1 MADFYRWKQPTWD
14 TALTVPNGGGYIDQ
28 PNGARYHFLNVR
40 SEGVGGTSALYDGI
54 KSGGPNDGTF
64 FPAFGEDARTAA
76 VSRTLKVLGE
86 NTDLLDD
93 WMNADKIVP
102 YLYPVSI
109 GGAPRDNLDVPAETY
124 LGPSGGALNSTNLP
138 KYIRLLK
145 TNGDEVVDLASNE
158 VVTAQTITAGLTSPT
173 PPYTTGD
180 ETVTF
185 SHNIPVGS
193 YLLFFYI
200 RSSLARMIRSSEHPY
215 DIIGLARTSGVV
227 QTVFQGLRGD
237 GQSWLLGWPS
247 TIESLVRRGLDGVY
261 RNATTRPT
269 LPTDLRDYTY
279 GDDDA
284 DTQGVGGAYVRNG
297 PSMMAYSALDISGDS
312 PYCDPLGA
320 LFTAWVHDTNGGDG
334 ITARDFMAGSRG
346 FVFLGQRI
354 RGVHGTHTTDYAPSL
369 GGFTSFVVHRDERT
383 SATNV
388 STVLDVPV
396 GVTVQYTAA
405 EDRVTLTTGGNYFR
419 KTMGSGTTMSSL
431 VVGLSLLEI
440 EWVDP
445 ADPYDPGGTVRR
457 LYRVMELQTDTRVRV
472 KAVDGSK
479 AGFPVGLTVGTI
491 VKVLTPQFIVPDG
504 IGELQTK
511 RGNGDASKL
520 EQGSLVCLSLPFT
533 TTEGTDQVHPGQGAF
548 FGAAKNLAGYKALQ
562 WGGYVD
568 DVLGAFGGQYNYTGF
583 LYGDGSILCTSLES
597 TGDCILGNTECGTL
611 TATDIVCDSI
621 ACLGACVVG
630 LLSSN
635 AQRWSTTSLTL
646 SSSGSQA
653 LVLAPLFANAM
664 VVRLNINASPITF
677 SSISV
682 PLVSLSTGGKFVII
696 FHHNGGVAQIEEG
709 AWSSDIKFESPEDA
723 LLSGA
728 VGWTDVYEGLVQAD
742 GTALMSVRRY
752 PS

>member
-1 MADFYRWKQPTWD
+1 MSKYYRWKQPAWLTAD
-14 TALTVPNGGGYIDQ
+14 TIPAGGFITQTNGVDY
-28 PNGARYHFLNVR
+28 YFLNVR
-40 SEGVGGTSALYDGI
+40 SEGIGAGTALVDGA
-54 KSGGPNDGTF
+54 KDGGPNDKTF
-64 FPAFGEDARTAA
+64 LASFGEDARSAA
-76 VSRTLKVLGE
+76 VNRALKVLGE

-93 WMNADKIVP
+93 WMNSDKVVP
-102 YLYPVSI
+102 FLYAVSI
-109 GGAPRDNLDVPAETY
+109 GGSPRTTLDVPAATY
-124 LGPSGGALNSTNLP
+124 LGPPTTALNSSNLP

-145 TNGDEVVDLASNE
+145 TNGDEVVDLASNSII
-158 VVTAQTITAGLTSPT
+158 TAQSITAGATSPN

-193 YLLFFYI
+193 YYLLFYL
-200 RSSLARMIRSSEHPY
+200 RSSFATMQRASLHPY
-215 DIIGLARTSGVV
+215 DIVGLARTSGLI

-269 LPTDLRDYTY
+269 LPTALRDYTY
-279 GDDDA
+279 GDNDA
-284 DTQGVGGAYVRNG
+284 DTAGVGGAFVRNG
-297 PSMMAYSALDISGDS
+297 PALMGYSALDISGDS

-334 ITARDFMAGSRG
+334 VTAHDFMAGSRG

-354 RGVHGTHTTDYAPSL
+354 RGVHGTHTTGYAPSL

-388 STVLDVPV
+388 PTVLDVPV
-396 GVTVQYTAA
+396 GVTVQYVAA
-405 EDRVTLTTGGNYFR
+405 EDRVTITTGGNYFR

-445 ADPYDPGGTVRR
+445 TDPYNPGTVRR

-491 VKVLTPQFIVPDG
+491 IRVLTPHFIVPDG

-533 TTEGTDQVHPGQGAF
+533 TSEGTDQVHPGRGAF
-548 FGAAKNLAGYKALQ
+548 FGAAKNLSGYPALQ

-568 DVLGAFGGQYNYTGF
+568 DVLGAFGGRYNYTGF
-583 LYGDGSILCTSLES
+583 LYGDGSILCTNLEAS
-597 TGDCILGNTECGTL
+597 GDCILGNTECGTL
-611 TATDIVCDSI
+611 TASDITCDTI
-621 ACLGACVVG
+621 ACQGYCVVG

-635 AQRWSTTSLTL
+635 AQRWTTQSSTL
-646 SSSGSQA
+646 SAPGSQA
-653 LVLAPLFANAM
+653 LVLASLFSNAM
-664 VVRLNINASPITF
+664 VARLSITASPVTF

-682 PLVSLSTGGKFVII
+682 PLVSLSTGGKFVIV
-696 FHHNGGVAQIEEG
+696 FHHNGGAAQIEEG
-709 AWSSDIKFESPEDA
+709 AWSSDIHFENPEDA

-728 VGWTDVYEGLVQAD
+728 SGWTDVYEGLVQAD

-752 PS
+752 KS

>member
-1 MADFYRWKQPTWD
+1 MADFYRWKQPTWA
-14 TALTVPNGGGYIDQ
+14 TALTVPNGGGYVTQ

-40 SEGVGGTSALYDGI
+40 SEGAGGTSALYDGI

-64 FPAFGEDARTAA
+64 FPSFGEDARSAA
-76 VSRTLKVLGE
+76 IGRALKVLGE

-93 WMNADKIVP
+93 WMNADKVVP
-102 YLYPVSI
+102 FLYAVSI
-109 GGAPRDNLDVPAETY
+109 GGAPRNNLDVPAETY
-124 LGPSGGALNSTNLP
+124 LGPPGGALNSTNLP

-158 VVTAQTITAGLTSPT
+158 VIQAQSITAGVTSPT

-185 SHNIPVGS
+185 NHNIPVGS
-193 YLLFFYI
+193 YLLLFYT
-200 RSSLARMIRSSEHPY
+200 RSSLARMVRASEHPY

-261 RNATTRPT
+261 RNATARPT
-269 LPTDLRDYTY
+269 LPTALRDYTY
-279 GDDDA
+279 GDNDA
-284 DTQGVGGAYVRNG
+284 DKQGVGGAYVRNG
-297 PSMMAYSALDISGDS
+297 PSLMAYSALDISGDS
-312 PYCDPLGA
+312 PYCDLLGA

-334 ITARDFMAGSRG
+334 ITAHDFMAGSRG

-354 RGVHGTHTTDYAPSL
+354 RGVHGTHTTGYAPSL

-388 STVLDVPV
+388 PTVLDVPV

-405 EDRVTLTTGGNYFR
+405 EDRVNITTGGNYFR
-419 KTMGSGTTMSSL
+419 KTISGTTTSSL

-445 ADPYDPGGTVRR
+445 TDPYASGTVRR
-457 LYRVMELQTDTRVRV
+457 LYRVMEIQTDTRVRV
-472 KAVDGSK
+472 RAVDGSK
-479 AGFPVGLTVGTI
+479 AGFPAGLTVGTI
-491 VKVLTPQFIVPDG
+491 QRVLTPQFLVPDG

-533 TTEGTDQVHPGQGAF
+533 TFEGSDQVHPGQGAY
-548 FGAAKNLAGYKALQ
+548 FGAAKNQAGYKALQ
-562 WGGYVD
+562 WGGYAVD
-568 DVLGAFGGQYNYTGF
+568 LLGAFGGQYAYTGA
-583 LYGDGSILCTSLES
+583 LYGDGSVLCTSLEA

-611 TATDIVCDSI
+611 TATDVTCDTI
-621 ACLGACVVG
+621 LCQGYCIVG

-635 AQRWSTTSLTL
+635 AQRWTTTSSTL
-646 SSSGSQA
+646 STPGSQT
-653 LVLAPLFANAM
+653 LTLAPLFANAM
-664 VVRLNINASPITF
+664 VVRLNITASPITF

-682 PLVSLSTGGKFVII
+682 PLVSLSTGGKFIII
-696 FHHNGGVAQIEEG
+696 FKHNGGAAQIEEG
-709 AWSSDIKFESPEDA
+709 AWSSDIKFENPEDA
-723 LLSGA
+723 LLSGMT
-728 VGWTDVYEGLVQAD
+728 GWTDMFEGIVQAD

-752 PS
+752 LS